1 MKKFHLPLLAA
12 LPALMASCS
21 SPAGNVNDYQRN
33 SYATYEECVQ
43 ANQKYI
49 DQGMQNPCTRNQTA
63 GGYYGPW
70 FFFWGGGLGRVVGY
84 NADGSSSRSGYQ
96 VDRSGRL
103 TGRFQAPQISR
114 GGFSTGTRGS
124 GNTGTPGSSTGTGS
138 ATRSTPPTNSASR
151 SSTPPR
157 IIVPGTNGNRTGG
170 SFGG

>member
-1 MKKFHLPLLAA
+1 MKTFHLPLLAA
-12 LPALMASCS
+12 LPALMASCA
-21 SPAGNVNDYQRN
+21 SPAGDVNDYQRN

-114 GGFSTGTRGS
+114 GGFSTGTRSAGS
-124 GNTGTPGSSTGTGS
+124 TATGTASPQRTPG
-138 ATRSTPPTNSASR
+138 NSASR
-151 SSTPPR
+151 STTPPR
-157 IIVPGTNGNRTGG
+157 IIVPGTNGSRTGG